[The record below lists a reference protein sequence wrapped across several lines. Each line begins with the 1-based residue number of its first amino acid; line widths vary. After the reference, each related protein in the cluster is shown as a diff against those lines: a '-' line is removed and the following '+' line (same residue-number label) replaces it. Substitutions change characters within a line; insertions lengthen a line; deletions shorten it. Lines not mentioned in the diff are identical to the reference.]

1 MKKNWFT
8 LKADT
13 FLWLKSD
20 KGLVYNAQNRKKFIF
35 PLSNGI
41 ENICHKLLDIE
52 NLYTIE
58 LTDKELNDKDIDKWI
73 HSIIDIEAGYISSN
87 ICFEER
93 PISLMPILKVQ
104 DNKSYYEEQQKLG
117 FKGKILQNLH
127 ELTFYINGNKN
138 GNNEFY
144 KQTIYPIK
152 GNQYLNSSKIISF
165 IKNSRNPYLSNINLV
180 GDIFSY
186 NDFESLIND
195 ISNLSISITVYLLV
209 DDFIN
214 NFQSLKEI
222 KWPSNVQ
229 LNLLVDKYF
238 DITYLKSI
246 CIPYIITI
254 LIFSEKDITKY
265 SSLSLL
271 ESTQKVRHIP
281 IYNNNNLSF
290 FKSYVYLF
298 KEDIENLSLSKNDIF
313 IRQALNINDF
323 GKLTIFFDG
332 KVYAN
337 VNLESLGDIDNSP
350 YSIVYHEFTKG
361 NSWFRVRTQKPCNN
375 CIYQWLCPSPS
386 NYEIIIN
393 QANLCF
399 FNDNHEIE

>member
-41 ENICHKLLDIE
+41 DNMCHKLLDIE
-52 NLYTIE
+52 NLYRIE
-58 LTDKELNDKDIDKWI
+58 LTDQELNDKDIDKWI

-254 LIFSEKDITKY
+254 LIFSEKDIADRY
-265 SSLSLL
+265 
-271 ESTQKVRHIP
+271 VFF
-281 IYNNNNLSF
+281 SF
-290 FKSYVYLF
+290 FLLLF
-298 KEDIENLSLSKNDIF
+298 
-313 IRQALNINDF
+313 R
-323 GKLTIFFDG
+323 FF
-332 KVYAN
+332 
-337 VNLESLGDIDNSP
+337 
-350 YSIVYHEFTKG
+350 YH
-361 NSWFRVRTQKPCNN
+361 
-375 CIYQWLCPSPS
+375 
-386 NYEIIIN
+386 
-393 QANLCF
+393 
-399 FNDNHEIE
+399 